1 MEKQKINIIQI
12 ILVIVSILVVAV
24 LGSIFVNLGMDWFNS
39 LIRPSQ
45 WIPNIIIPIV
55 WTVIYIT
62 FGIILCYFLPPVFG
76 DIH

>member
-62 FGIILCYFLPPVFG
+62 FGIILESIRC
-76 DIH
+76 D